1 MFTSKA
7 FNALRSSQTLQKNW
21 MRNSVRVFSQDN
33 FLSGQNANYI
43 DSMYSQWQSD
53 PKSVHASWNAYF
65 SGANFEQPPT
75 LGQSAQAGQLDEI
88 LNLLKS
94 GSVSTGGASGVSADR
109 AAREAVNLSKL
120 LQSFESM
127 GHLVA
132 DIDPLKLKEVYKDA
146 KTYAA
151 KFRFP
156 HADLLKQLDYREY
169 GFTEQDLEREFY
181 IEIGH
186 KSSILA

>member
-1 MFTSKA
+1 MFTTKA
-7 FNALRSSQTLQKNW
+7 FNALRTSQSLQRTW
-21 MRNSVRVFSQDN
+21 MRNTVRVFSQDN

-43 DSMYSQWQSD
+43 DAMYSQWQKD
-53 PKSVHASWNAYF
+53 PQSVHASWNAYF

-75 LGQSAQAGQLDEI
+75 LGKNVEESRLDEI
-88 LNLLKS
+88 INLLKS
-94 GSVSTGGASGVSADR
+94 GAVSTGAKSGVSSDR
-109 AAREAVNLSKL
+109 AAKEAVNLSKL

-132 DIDPLKLKEVYKDA
+132 DVDPLKLKEVYKDA

-169 GFTEQDLEREFY
+169 GFTE
-181 IEIGH
+181 
-186 KSSILA
+186 